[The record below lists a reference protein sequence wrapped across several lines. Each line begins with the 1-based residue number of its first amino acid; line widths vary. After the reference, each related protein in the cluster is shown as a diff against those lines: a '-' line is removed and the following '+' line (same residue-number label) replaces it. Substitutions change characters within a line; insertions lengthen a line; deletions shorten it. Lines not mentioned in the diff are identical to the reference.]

1 LILRNAGLK
10 IPHCSILYAFAKSP
24 LDKFRLSIWV
34 KSIFPEMRDR
44 FFRKIRQAVSCE
56 CEFIVLEQAPAMGAI
71 LGAYKNLNHCIPP
84 ENFKE
89 KVAKNTS
96 IFNC

>member
-1 LILRNAGLK
+1 MWVGCIKGLNFQKQVTVVLAG
-10 IPHCSILYAFAKSP
+10 
-24 LDKFRLSIWV
+24 SIWI

-71 LGAYKNLNHCIPP
+71 LGAYKNLNHCTPP